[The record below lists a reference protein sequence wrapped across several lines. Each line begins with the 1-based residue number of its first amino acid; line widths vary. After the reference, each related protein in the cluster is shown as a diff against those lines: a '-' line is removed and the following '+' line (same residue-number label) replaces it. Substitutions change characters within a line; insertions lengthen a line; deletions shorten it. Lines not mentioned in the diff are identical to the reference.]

1 MKMISIR
8 TALPLSVAIVSLVWA
23 QSAFGDAALE
33 AKSAKEKVYKGTV
46 LTVDPDGQTVAV
58 KGLLLNKTFNAA
70 PACAVSF
77 EDKPEATLE
86 NLRPGH
92 KVDVHYQKVRGVLVA
107 SKIVQHNQVIEGYI
121 TAIDPGARTLAVKDS
136 GNTRKLLVAE
146 QHSVM
151 LKDDRAGTLENLKVG
166 HRVSVA
172 YNAADGVWTTHK
184 IVQNAESFVG
194 TIQAIDA
201 GSRTVRARSYLKEK
215 KFNLADRC
223 QIIVEDKTDAEMR
236 DLRIGDRVEFS
247 YENANGVLVVTR
259 IGREIHTPDPESAQT
274 AKVESH

>member
-1 MKMISIR
+1 MKMLFTR
-8 TALPLSVAIVSLVWA
+8 TVLPLSVAIVSLVWA

-33 AKSAKEKVYKGTV
+33 TKSTKGKVYKGTV
-46 LTVDPDGQTVAV
+46 LAVDPDEQTVAV
-58 KGLLLNKTFNAA
+58 KGIMLGKTFNAT
-70 PACAVSF
+70 PSCAVSL
-77 EDKPEATLE
+77 EDKPAATLE

-92 KVDVHYQKVRGVLVA
+92 KVHVHYQKVRGVLVA
-107 SKIVQHNQVIEGYI
+107 SQIVQHNQMIEGYI
-121 TAIDPGARTLAVKDS
+121 TAIDPGARTLAIKDS
-136 GNTRKLLVAE
+136 GGTKKLAVAE
-146 QHSVM
+146 QHRVV
-151 LKDDRAGTLENLKVG
+151 LKDDKVGTLENLKVG

-172 YNAADGVWTTHK
+172 YHAADGVWTTPK

-201 GSRTVRARSYLKEK
+201 GARTVRARSYLKEK

-223 QIIVEDKTDAEMR
+223 QIIVEDKTDAGLR

-259 IGREIHTPDPESAQT
+259 IGRELNTPDPESAQT
-274 AKVESH
+274 AKVESR